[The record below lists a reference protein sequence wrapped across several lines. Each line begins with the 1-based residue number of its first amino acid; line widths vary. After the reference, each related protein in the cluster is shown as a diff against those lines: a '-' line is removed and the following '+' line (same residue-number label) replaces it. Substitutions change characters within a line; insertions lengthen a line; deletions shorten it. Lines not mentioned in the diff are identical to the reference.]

1 MNFAEAKVVKIELQ
15 NAVDVASA
23 NLDEFP
29 KGPMGLVCDGVR
41 STEAYRS
48 AKNSFDKAF
57 TELRNFSTKYVKT
70 FRKELAAE
78 RKARF
83 A

>member
-1 MNFAEAKVVKIELQ
+1 MNFAEAKVVKSELQ
-15 NAVDVASA
+15 NAVAVASA
-23 NLDEFP
+23 NLDGFP
-29 KGPMGLVCDGVR
+29 KGPMGLVSVGVR
-41 STEAYRS
+41 STEAYRI
-48 AKNSFDKAF
+48 AKISYDRAF
-57 TELRNFSTKYVKT
+57 AEMRNFNAQYVKV